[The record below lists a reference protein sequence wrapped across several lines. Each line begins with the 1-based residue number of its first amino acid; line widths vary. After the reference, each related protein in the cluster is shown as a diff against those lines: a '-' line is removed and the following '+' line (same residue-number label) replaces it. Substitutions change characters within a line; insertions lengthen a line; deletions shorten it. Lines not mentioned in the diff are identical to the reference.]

1 MATLGNYIIVK
12 WNDGGTLTAIAASK
26 SCTLTNMA
34 DVKEISSPT
43 SNTARNYVAGR
54 TGWRV
59 TCNYLVTDVT
69 DLLKVRNTYT
79 LNIMNPDGVTGLQG
93 SAILTTCEITATNG
107 NIAAGSF
114 VFQGS
119 GELVNMTV
127 N

>member
-12 WNDGGTLTAIAASK
+12 WNDGGTLTTIAASK

-43 SNTARNYVAGR
+43 SSTARNYVAGR

-59 TCNYLVTDVT
+59 TCNYLVTDVS
-69 DLLKVRNTYT
+69 DLLKVRNTYI
-79 LNIMNPDGVTGLQG
+79 LNIMNPDGTGLQG
-93 SAILTTCEITATNG
+93 TAILTICEITATHG

-114 VFQGS
+114 SFQGS
-119 GELVNMTV
+119 GDLVNMTI

>member
-12 WNDGGTLTAIAASK
+12 WNAGGTLTAIAASK

-34 DVKEISSPT
+34 DVKEISSQ
-43 SNTARNYVAGR
+43 SSSTARNYVAGR

-59 TCNYLVTDVT
+59 TCNYLVTDVS

-79 LNIMNPDGVTGLQG
+79 LNIMNPDGTGLQG
-93 SAILTTCEITATNG
+93 SAILTTCEITATHG

-119 GELVNMTV
+119 GDLVNMTI